1 MDLCKIE
8 EAQYLLNTLNQL
20 NNIKLYFFNTSYP
33 NFDFI
38 NLTTER
44 RLLVPQIIE
53 DKLKGI
59 VEESIKEVEKQI
71 EEL

>member
-20 NNIKLYFFNTSYP
+20 NNIKLYFFNTPYT

-44 RLLVPQIIE
+44 RLLVPKIIE
-53 DKLKGI
+53 DKLKDV
-59 VEESIKEVEKQI
+59 VEESIKEVEQQI
-71 EEL
+71 KEL

>member
-8 EAQYLLNTLNQL
+8 EAQYLLNILNQL
-20 NNIKLYFFNTSYP
+20 NNIKLYFFNTPYP

-53 DKLKGI
+53 DKLKKV
-59 VEESIKEVEKQI
+59 VEESIKEVEQQI
-71 EEL
+71 KEL